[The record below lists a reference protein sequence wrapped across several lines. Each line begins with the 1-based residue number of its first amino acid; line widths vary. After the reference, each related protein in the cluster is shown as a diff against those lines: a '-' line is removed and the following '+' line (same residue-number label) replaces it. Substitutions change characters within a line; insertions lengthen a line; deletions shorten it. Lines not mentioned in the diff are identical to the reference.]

1 MAPTRKDDDQPEPFP
16 ELSPVTEEQSIGFN
30 TDNPQQDRTRA
41 STTTTPSSPSSPI
54 KKRAGSIRRSLINSS
69 PPLGVWQAIGQD
81 TSKIPTLP
89 EIRDGSFSS
98 DGWSHE
104 GQLERRNHNPYD
116 IHKRRLSMTRS
127 PRTSMTNNARSE
139 SLKRTPESQDTEPQM
154 PNSLVA
160 QPAPEHKSEKVP
172 ESKDSAIPLTHADSA
187 TSQSTRSSPVG
198 PDETGTYPNGYR
210 FPKKHNWKQSFAIFG
225 KAFWK
230 FFITPTGFLI
240 TVYGLNVVAWG
251 AMIFFLLI
259 PGATPAMCKSYPDC
273 ENKTHSARQIWIENT
288 SQILN
293 ALFCVTAFGLLP
305 WRARDLYFMIRKQL
319 LNDHDAHRRLAGYYS
334 GWYRLPGSDSLPENL
349 APSPAP
355 VKRGKKKSEDIEKVN
370 SEYTKEELE
379 QLLVNPSVPLPL
391 HKMAPAPLTGIRA
404 PPTGFNKLVWMIWMY
419 IWNTLFQ
426 VCLCVVMWHFTKYNR
441 PSWAT
446 ALFIVLGCGTG
457 IVAGVITFKEGKK
470 VKEIEGIPV
479 KDYDVEESVEDYKER
494 LAKREKKTKKKK
506 QKARSSPEEERVI
519 ETEKLDK

>member
-1 MAPTRKDDDQPEPFP
+1 MVSTRKEDDQLEPFP
-16 ELSPVTEEQSIGFN
+16 VLSPVTEEQSIGFN
-30 TDNPQQDRTRA
+30 TDTIQQDRPRT

-81 TSKIPTLP
+81 TAKIPTFP

-98 DGWSHE
+98 DGWTHE
-104 GQLERRNHNPYD
+104 GQLERRNHNPHD
-116 IHKRRLSMTRS
+116 IHKRRLSMSRS
-127 PRTSMTNNARSE
+127 PRTSMANDVEGE
-139 SLKRTPESQDTEPQM
+139 SPGRTPESHSVPSQDTGTQVLETPRPQ
-154 PNSLVA
+154 S
-160 QPAPEHKSEKVP
+160 APQGKSEKMP
-172 ESKDSAIPLTHADSA
+172 EPKYTAVSLLQPEVSHP
-187 TSQSTRSSPVG
+187 TRSSPG

-230 FFITPTGFLI
+230 FFTTPAGFLI

-273 ENKTHSARQIWIENT
+273 ENKTYSARQIWIENT

-305 WRARDLYFMIRKQL
+305 WRARDFYFMIRKQL
-319 LNDHDAHRRLAGYYS
+319 LKDHDAHRRLAGYYS
-334 GWYRLPGSDSLPENL
+334 GWYRLPGSDSLPEDL
-349 APSPAP
+349 APPPAP
-355 VKRGKKKSEDIEKVN
+355 VKPGKKKGEDIEKAN
-370 SEYTKEELE
+370 SVYTKEELE
-379 QLLVNPSVPLPL
+379 QLLVNPSIPLPL

-404 PPTGFNKLVWMIWMY
+404 PPTGFNKLAWMIWMY

-457 IVAGVITFKEGKK
+457 IVAGIITFKEGKK
-470 VKEIEGIPV
+470 VKEIEGVPV
-479 KDYDVEESVEDYKER
+479 KEYDVEESAEDYRER
-494 LAKREKKTKKKK
+494 IAKREKKMEK
-506 QKARSSPEEERVI
+506 QRKLDREEISELGS
-519 ETEKLDK
+519 EKLDK